1 MGYEADVSELK
12 RAYRRLALKHHPD
25 KQPAGDEEARAEAVA
40 RFQEVSQA
48 HQVLA
53 QHELLVA

>member
-1 MGYEADVSELK
+1 M
-12 RAYRRLALKHHPD
+12 KHHPD
-25 KQPAGDEEARAEAVA
+25 KQPAGDEEARAEAAA

-53 QHELLVA
+53 RHELRVA

>member
-1 MGYEADVSELK
+1 MELGLGAGFEV
-12 RAYRRLALKHHPD
+12 RSRPGWAAMAL
-25 KQPAGDEEARAEAVA
+25 AEAAA

-53 QHELLVA
+53 QHELRVA

>member
-1 MGYEADVSELK
+1 M
-12 RAYRRLALKHHPD
+12 KHHPD
-25 KQPAGDEEARAEAVA
+25 KQLAGDEEARAEAAA

-53 QHELLVA
+53 RHELRVA